1 MFPERR
7 RGVSGTNDAIVY
19 GESIPRGYGAAI
31 TTVDELVEAPAA
43 AHV

>member
-1 MFPERR
+1 VVCGFE
-7 RGVSGTNDAIVY
+7 GVDDDEALAY
-19 GESIPRGYGAAI
+19 LEMAYGAAI